1 MRGIML
7 VAKQRSGTNFLR
19 GLLASAGA
27 LNNLGEVFQPAAG
40 NGSMSKYDN
49 WAAENDERPGTTYQ
63 DAIAHSQ
70 RYLESLEK
78 PDFAPCIDVKYNSLF
93 RTIGI
98 WHSPADIPPIMMAA
112 IRKNYVV
119 VHLQRR
125 NKIEHAVS
133 TMAAQDSG
141 VYVATE
147 STKLDD
153 DKMITIAPRSAIAV
167 AEQYEREIQMFQ
179 YWIQR
184 SKANFPNLVVK
195 HVYYEDLNSA
205 NEEELKVLIGAILK
219 PCNIPVTGK
228 IESRT
233 KKIIGNWRDKVLN
246 ADEIVEAFAE
256 RFGKDDGK

>member
-1 MRGIML
+1 MRGILL

-27 LNNLGEVFQPAAG
+27 VNNLGEVFQPASG
-40 NGSMSKYDN
+40 PKSRSKYDA
-49 WAAENDERPGTTYQ
+49 WVAENDESPGTTYQ
-63 DAIAHSQ
+63 DAIAHSV
-70 RYLESLEK
+70 RYLDSLEK
-78 PDFAPCIDVKYNSLF
+78 ADLAPCIDVKYNSLF
-93 RTIGI
+93 RTIAI

-112 IRKNYVV
+112 IKKNYVL

-125 NKIEHAVS
+125 NRLEHAVS

-147 STKLDD
+147 STAIDNS
-153 DKMITIAPRSAIAV
+153 KMITIAPRSAIAV
-167 AEQYEREIQMFQ
+167 AEQYEREVQQFQ

-195 HVYYEDLNSA
+195 NAFYEDLNSA
-205 NEEELKVLIGAILK
+205 NQEELKQLIGAILK

-228 IESRT
+228 IEART
-233 KKIIGNWRDKVLN
+233 KKIIGNWREKVLN
-246 ADEIVEAFAE
+246 ADEIVKAFVD
-256 RFGKDDGK
+256 RFGSEDGK

>member
-19 GLLASAGA
+19 GLLASAGPV
-27 LNNLGEVFQPAAG
+27 NNLGEVFQPAEG
-40 NGSMSKYDN
+40 GGSKSKYDT
-49 WAAENDERPGTTYQ
+49 WVAENDDRPGTTYQ
-63 DAIAHSQ
+63 DAIQHSL

-78 PDFAPCIDVKYNSLF
+78 AGLAPCIDVKYNSLF

-112 IRKNYVV
+112 IKKGYVV

-147 STKLDD
+147 STVIDD
-153 DKMITIAPRSAIAV
+153 NKMITIAPRSAIAV
-167 AEQYEREIQMFQ
+167 AEQYEREVQMFQ

-184 SKANFPNLVVK
+184 SKANFPNSVVK
-195 HVYYEDLNSA
+195 HVFYEDLNSG
-205 NEEELKVLIGAILK
+205 NQEELKLFIGSILK
-219 PCNIPVTGK
+219 PCKIPLTGK

-233 KKIIGNWRDKVLN
+233 KKIITNWREKVLN
-246 ADEIVEAFAE
+246 ADEIVAAFAE
-256 RFGKDDGK
+256 RFGSEETR